1 MVLGL
6 LGALL
11 VVLQV
16 TMALLPNIEPVSL
29 LVMVYTAVLGRR
41 AAYPIAVFV
50 ALEALIWGV
59 STWVLSYLY
68 VWAVLAVLAW
78 LLRGMES
85 RVGWAVL
92 SGAFGLAF
100 GALCALV
107 YLPVGGWQM
116 FAATWVAGIPFDLLH
131 GAGNF
136 AIAGAVP
143 ACRRVLAT
151 LCAKVFPR
159 EKWSAARRR
168 IPGAPRMLS
177 FAAAVIAAFDKGP
190 VDEAE
195 PGVHVIRPAV
205 LVAQIVGVLP
215 HVHAQKGVL
224 PLDRGQSWLAVWTTD
239 TQREESQTSPGVAEP
254 NCPHGGGLHPGFPV
268 LVGAEG
274 GVHGP
279 GQRAGG
285 AGAAPGGP
293 CQSKYR

>member
-1 MVLGL
+1 MERGRLGARGIVVLGL

-16 TMALLPNIEPVSL
+16 SMALLPNIEPVSL

-136 AIAGAVP
+136 AIALVLFQP
-143 ACRRVLAT
+143 CRRVLTA
-151 LCAKVFPR
+151 LCAKAF
-159 EKWSAARRR
+159 SA
-168 IPGAPRMLS
+168 
-177 FAAAVIAAFDKGP
+177 
-190 VDEAE
+190 
-195 PGVHVIRPAV
+195 
-205 LVAQIVGVLP
+205 
-215 HVHAQKGVL
+215 
-224 PLDRGQSWLAVWTTD
+224 
-239 TQREESQTSPGVAEP
+239 
-254 NCPHGGGLHPGFPV
+254 
-268 LVGAEG
+268 
-274 GVHGP
+274 
-279 GQRAGG
+279 
-285 AGAAPGGP
+285 
-293 CQSKYR
+293 